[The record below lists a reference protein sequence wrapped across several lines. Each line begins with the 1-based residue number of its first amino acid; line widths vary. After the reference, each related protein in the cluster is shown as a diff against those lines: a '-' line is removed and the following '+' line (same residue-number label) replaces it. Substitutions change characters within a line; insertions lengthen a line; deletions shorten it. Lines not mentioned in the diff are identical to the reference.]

1 MEHIILGTDEQQNI
15 RLLRQVKPGHD
26 LFITR
31 DQIPCNFKPRE
42 MASYHLLHAGGAM
55 LHNNAFQ
62 LLKHISLNWHYLDPP
77 VSKTANTW
85 KTGSDYIWINY
96 EALAQVGG
104 FDFNFSC
111 VDAILSEV
119 AYRILRQGG
128 RVKYLPNVLPPV
140 SRTIRI
146 SLLDELVFI
155 KKYFGKRYTYL
166 SLPGVINRHGT
177 FRALRDW
184 LKLIRK
190 KVIFEPQ
197 QVKILSYQEN
207 STGIIARPYTAI
219 IPTILRYKYLE
230 KAINSLLKNKI
241 APAEIIVVDQTP
253 EDQRIPHFY
262 SAFDPAIVKVYYLAQ
277 PGQSTARNLAIA
289 KSTHELLLLFEDD
302 GEAWDDML
310 EEHLKLLAVEEV
322 DVSTGVAL
330 GPGKTTEHIP
340 AGIRGYHI
348 TDVLATGNA
357 MVRKSVLQKVKGL
370 DKAFDHG
377 SGADDD
383 LGKRLYLNGAEIV
396 FNPNAIMTHYK
407 APMGG
412 MRVHGAWWRNKTN
425 LWAEYPPATQL
436 YAIRKYYDK
445 SCWANLV
452 FIQFLKAAKRNTFLQ
467 QIWLFVMLPYK
478 YRLARKKALQLL
490 ANP

>member
-15 RLLRQVKPGHD
+15 RLLRQATPGQD

-31 DQIPCNFKPRE
+31 GQIPYKFKPRE
-42 MASYHLLHAGGAM
+42 LAGYHLLHAGGAM

-77 VSKTANTW
+77 LSKTASTW
-85 KTGSDYIWINY
+85 KTGSDYIWINHD
-96 EALAQVGG
+96 ALTKVGG

-111 VDAILSEV
+111 ADAILSEL

-128 RVKYLPNVLPPV
+128 RIKYLPDVLPPV
-140 SRTIRI
+140 SRMARTG
-146 SLLDELVFI
+146 LLDELIFI
-155 KKYFGKRYTYL
+155 KKYFGKRYVYFAL
-166 SLPGVINRHGT
+166 SGAIKRHGI
-177 FRALRDW
+177 FRTLRDW
-184 LKLIRK
+184 LKLARK
-190 KVIFEPQ
+190 KVVFEPQ
-197 QVKILSYQEN
+197 QIEIPFYCEDS
-207 STGIIARPYTAI
+207 ARITSMPYTAI
-219 IPTILRYKYLE
+219 IPTILRYKYLH
-230 KAINSLLKNKI
+230 KAINSLLENKFP
-241 APAEIIVVDQTP
+241 PAEIIVVDQTP
-253 EDQRIPHFY
+253 EDQRMPDFY
-262 SAFDPAIVKVYYLAQ
+262 NSYDPAVVKVYYLAQ

-289 KSTHELLLLFEDD
+289 KSTYELLLLFEDD
-302 GEAWDDML
+302 GEAWDDMI
-310 EEHLKLLAVEEV
+310 EEHLKLLAVERV

-330 GPGKTTEHIP
+330 GPGKTTDHIP

-383 LGKRLYLNGAEIV
+383 LGKRLYLDGAEII
-396 FNPNAIMTHYK
+396 FNPYAIMTHYK

-452 FIQFLKAAKRNTFLQ
+452 FVQFLKAAKRNTLLQ
-467 QIWLFVMLPYK
+467 QLWLFVMLPYK
-478 YRLARKKALQLL
+478 YRLARKKALQLF
-490 ANP
+490 ANH